1 MDLMIRGIAV
11 YLFLLLIFRISGKR
25 SLRNATTFDFVMLL
39 IVAET
44 TQQALVGDDS
54 SVTGAFLLIVVLV
67 GTDIV
72 LSLVKRWSPRIDR
85 LLEGQPLVILR
96 NGVPLRRRMRLERVD
111 EEDIL
116 SAARETRGLDR
127 MEQIKRAVLERNGAI
142 SIVPRREPLRGRS
155 RGLAAP
161 VQVVEQHGPV
171 EAGVRVVVDDGA
183 GTFRWRRGR
192 WCHRL
197 GRHRVTL
204 AATPRP
210 GHESRE

>member
-44 TQQALVGDDS
+44 TQQALVGEDS
-54 SVTGAFLLIVVLV
+54 SVTSAFLLIVVLV
-67 GTDIV
+67 GTDIL
-72 LSLVKRWSPRIDR
+72 LSLVKRWSPRLDR

-96 NGVPLRRRMRLERVD
+96 NGVPLRGRMRLERVD

-142 SIVPRREPLRGRS
+142 SIVPRRQP
-155 RGLAAP
+155 
-161 VQVVEQHGPV
+161 
-171 EAGVRVVVDDGA
+171 
-183 GTFRWRRGR
+183 
-192 WCHRL
+192 
-197 GRHRVTL
+197 
-204 AATPRP
+204 
-210 GHESRE
+210 

>member
-1 MDLMIRGIAV
+1 MDLMVRGIAV

-54 SVTGAFLLIVVLV
+54 SVTGAFLLIIVLV

-142 SIVPRREPLRGRS
+142 SIVPRRE
-155 RGLAAP
+155 
-161 VQVVEQHGPV
+161 
-171 EAGVRVVVDDGA
+171 
-183 GTFRWRRGR
+183 T
-192 WCHRL
+192 
-197 GRHRVTL
+197 
-204 AATPRP
+204 
-210 GHESRE
+210 

>member
-1 MDLMIRGIAV
+1 MDLMVRGIAV
-11 YLFLLLIFRISGKR
+11 YLFLLLVFRISGKR

-54 SVTGAFLLIVVLV
+54 SVTGAFLLIIVLV

-142 SIVPRREPLRGRS
+142 SIVPRRE
-155 RGLAAP
+155 
-161 VQVVEQHGPV
+161 
-171 EAGVRVVVDDGA
+171 
-183 GTFRWRRGR
+183 T
-192 WCHRL
+192 
-197 GRHRVTL
+197 
-204 AATPRP
+204 
-210 GHESRE
+210 